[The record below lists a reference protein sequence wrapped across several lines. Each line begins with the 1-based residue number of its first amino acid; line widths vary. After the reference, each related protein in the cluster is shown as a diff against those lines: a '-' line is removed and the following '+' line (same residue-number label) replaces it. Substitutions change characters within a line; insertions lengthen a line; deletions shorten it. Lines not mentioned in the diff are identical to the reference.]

1 MRAND
6 YNQTPKLNPYTS
18 IQDNDTLIYNY
29 IKQIIK
35 PQITM
40 QDGTTLIVPLIYNGA
55 EKWAQTRKRKF
66 IVDEYGNIRYPL
78 ISFSRTSIA
87 YHDPRHV
94 NRIWTNITRHFVSIE
109 NKYSKQRPFN
119 LQDAN
124 SAGHVTSKPMVQIMI
139 PIDISCRY
147 DFQIYTDSWQDM
159 NSILESFMLYTN
171 RWWIL
176 DRHQARIQVMQ
187 YSNATQIHQ
196 GEQRLI
202 RTQFSIETLGTL
214 LPDVYQPHA
223 VIDDRKITKIKV
235 REL

>member
-1 MRAND
+1 
-6 YNQTPKLNPYTS
+6 
-18 IQDNDTLIYNY
+18 
-29 IKQIIK
+29 
-35 PQITM
+35 
-40 QDGTTLIVPLIYNGA
+40 
-55 EKWAQTRKRKF
+55 
-66 IVDEYGNIRYPL
+66 
-78 ISFSRTSIA
+78 
-87 YHDPRHV
+87 
-94 NRIWTNITRHFVSIE
+94 
-109 NKYSKQRPFN
+109 
-119 LQDAN
+119 
-124 SAGHVTSKPMVQIMI
+124 MI